1 MTERMYRQRS
11 FLKDVLREVNANK
24 RRQKLLYANADQI
37 NALSELVMN
46 TIRGNV
52 PPRRD
57 TIRVLN
63 PHATV
68 LRQIANARNS
78 IKMRRNLL
86 HQQTGSGLWNELKR
100 SYLHGQ
106 RLYQY

>member
-1 MTERMYRQRS
+1 MTDRMYRQRS
-11 FLKDVLREVNANK
+11 FLKDVLREANANK

-37 NALSELVMN
+37 NALSELAMN

-52 PPRRD
+52 PPRRH

-63 PHATV
+63 PHAMV

-86 HQQTGSGLWNELKR
+86 HQQTGAGLWNELKR

>member
-1 MTERMYRQRS
+1 MTDHMHRQRS
-11 FLKDVLREVNANK
+11 FLKDVLREANANK

-46 TIRGNV
+46 TIRGGV

-57 TIRVLN
+57 TIRVLR
-63 PHATV
+63 PHANV
-68 LRQIANARNS
+68 LRHIANARNS
-78 IKMRRNLL
+78 IKVRRQLL
-86 HQQTGSGLWNELKR
+86 HQQTGAGLWNELRK
-100 SYLHGQ
+100 SYFHRQ